1 MSDTTFSE
9 DGEIDTFTVST
20 SGTDVISLIGTSDVS
35 LGPGRRRE
43 GAEAEGTFALYFCHD
58 SNGSESMP

>member
-20 SGTDVISLIGTSDVS
+20 SGTDVVSLIGTSDVS
-35 LGPGRRRE
+35 LGPGGGE
-43 GAEAEGTFALYFCHD
+43 GAEAEGTFTLYFCHD